1 MIYTSYARLAI
12 IVALLSASAAT
23 PVAQDQTS
31 VHLEKRTP
39 QSDIE
44 DAKMFLP
51 GSSAGGLHGTS
62 PKGAISKSQSKSSC
76 RGSKCKLP
84 RMILD
89 EFLRRDMDLKFINT
103 DGELEGAFSNYAR
116 VVPYAYKDYLIIIK
130 QMEISNKKRKA
141 EEKKA
146 AAANKKKETAKEK
159 KDAAVNKKKELAE
172 RKETAAKEK
181 ETAAADKKKK
191 LADQKIMKEVR
202 KKVNAAK
209 NIQAKN
215 DPRELLSDDQALK
228 EWKEA
233 TNKLGDELKNSL
245 LASKDRLEDAFGVSS
260 EADVTGSSQVPQTQ
274 SMQLFISGFGVVSP
288 IKEDGSRENP
298 TSDGEY
304 LKLLSELS
312 TKERSAWGLKSKSM
326 LARMI

>member
-62 PKGAISKSQSKSSC
+62 PKGAISKSQSKSS
-76 RGSKCKLP
+76 
-84 RMILD
+84 
-89 EFLRRDMDLKFINT
+89 
-103 DGELEGAFSNYAR
+103 Y
-116 VVPYAYKDYLIIIK
+116 YLIIIK

-141 EEKKA
+141 AEKKA
-146 AAANKKKETAKEK
+146 AAASKKSRLKK
-159 KDAAVNKKKELAE
+159 KDAAVNKKSWLNK
-172 RKETAAKEK
+172 RITAAKEK
-181 ETAAADKKKK
+181 KPPLLTKKKK

-202 KKVNAAK
+202 KQVNAAK
-209 NIQAKN
+209 NIQAEN

-245 LASKDRLEDAFGVSS
+245 LAPKDRLEDAFGVSS

-274 SMQLFISGFGVVSP
+274 SMPLFISGFGVVSP
-288 IKEDGSRENP
+288 IKEDSSRENP

-312 TKERSAWGLKSKSM
+312 TKERVAWGLKSKSM

>member
-12 IVALLSASAAT
+12 IVALLSESAAT

-76 RGSKCKLP
+76 RGSKCKLL
-84 RMILD
+84 RMTLD

-103 DGELEGAFSNYAR
+103 DGELERTFSNYAR

-146 AAANKKKETAKEK
+146 AAANKKKESAKEK

-181 ETAAADKKKK
+181 KPLLLTKK
-191 LADQKIMKEVR
+191 R
-202 KKVNAAK
+202 N
-209 NIQAKN
+209 
-215 DPRELLSDDQALK
+215 
-228 EWKEA
+228 W
-233 TNKLGDELKNSL
+233 
-245 LASKDRLEDAFGVSS
+245 
-260 EADVTGSSQVPQTQ
+260 
-274 SMQLFISGFGVVSP
+274 
-288 IKEDGSRENP
+288 P
-298 TSDGEY
+298 T
-304 LKLLSELS
+304 K
-312 TKERSAWGLKSKSM
+312 R
-326 LARMI
+326 

>member
-76 RGSKCKLP
+76 RSWLN
-84 RMILD
+84 
-89 EFLRRDMDLKFINT
+89 E
-103 DGELEGAFSNYAR
+103 
-116 VVPYAYKDYLIIIK
+116 
-130 QMEISNKKRKA
+130 
-141 EEKKA
+141 
-146 AAANKKKETAKEK
+146 
-159 KDAAVNKKKELAE
+159 
-172 RKETAAKEK
+172 ETAAKEK

>member
-84 RMILD
+84 RMTLD

-103 DGELEGAFSNYAR
+103 DGELERTFSNYAR

-146 AAANKKKETAKEK
+146 AAANKKKEY
-159 KDAAVNKKKELAE
+159 
-172 RKETAAKEK
+172 
-181 ETAAADKKKK
+181 
-191 LADQKIMKEVR
+191 
-202 KKVNAAK
+202 
-209 NIQAKN
+209 
-215 DPRELLSDDQALK
+215 
-228 EWKEA
+228 
-233 TNKLGDELKNSL
+233 G
-245 LASKDRLEDAFGVSS
+245 
-260 EADVTGSSQVPQTQ
+260 
-274 SMQLFISGFGVVSP
+274 
-288 IKEDGSRENP
+288 
-298 TSDGEY
+298 
-304 LKLLSELS
+304 
-312 TKERSAWGLKSKSM
+312 
-326 LARMI
+326 

>member
-84 RMILD
+84 RMTLD

-103 DGELEGAFSNYAR
+103 DGELERTFSNYAR
-116 VVPYAYKDYLIIIK
+116 
-130 QMEISNKKRKA
+130 
-141 EEKKA
+141 
-146 AAANKKKETAKEK
+146 KKKPPLLT
-159 KDAAVNKKKELAE
+159 
-172 RKETAAKEK
+172 
-181 ETAAADKKKK
+181 KKKK

-202 KKVNAAK
+202 KQVNAAK
-209 NIQAKN
+209 NIQAEN

-245 LASKDRLEDAFGVSS
+245 LAPKDRLEDAFGVSS

-274 SMQLFISGFGVVSP
+274 SMPLFISGFGIVSP
-288 IKEDGSRENP
+288 IKEDSSRENP

-312 TKERSAWGLKSKSM
+312 TKERVAWGLKSKSM

>member
-12 IVALLSASAAT
+12 IVALLSESAAT

-51 GSSAGGLHGTS
+51 GSSAGGLH
-62 PKGAISKSQSKSSC
+62 AIKKE
-76 RGSKCKLP
+76 R
-84 RMILD
+84 
-89 EFLRRDMDLKFINT
+89 LK
-103 DGELEGAFSNYAR
+103 
-116 VVPYAYKDYLIIIK
+116 
-130 QMEISNKKRKA
+130 
-141 EEKKA
+141 KKA
-146 AAANKKKETAKEK
+146 AAANKKKESAKEK

-172 RKETAAKEK
+172 QKETAAKEK

-202 KKVNAAK
+202 EKVNAAK

-245 LASKDRLEDAFGVSS
+245 LAPKDRLEDAFGVSS

-274 SMQLFISGFGVVSP
+274 SMSLFISGFGVVSP